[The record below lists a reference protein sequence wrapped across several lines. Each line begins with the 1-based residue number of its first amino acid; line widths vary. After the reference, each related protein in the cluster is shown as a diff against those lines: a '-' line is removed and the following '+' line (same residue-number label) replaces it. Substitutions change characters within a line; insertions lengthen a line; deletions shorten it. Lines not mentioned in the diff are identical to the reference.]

1 MADPPTALRLDGK
14 VAIVTGGSS
23 GIGAATCRLFAAA
36 GASVVVVAR
45 RDAEGE
51 TVAASIRSTGG
62 KARFRQTDVSVAS
75 DVEALVATTERDLGS
90 IHLLVSVAG
99 VLLTGRA
106 EDTSLEQWRRVLDT
120 NLAGP
125 FHLAKYGVP
134 ALRRAGGGAIVLVA
148 SELGLVGARESVA
161 YCAAKGGLVNMA
173 RALAVDHAPEGIR
186 VNALC
191 PGPIDTPMLR
201 TFFEEARDPASLER
215 AQLSPVPLGRWGTAD
230 EIARAALFLA
240 SEASAFMTGSVVV
253 SDGGATAW
261 YGL

>member
-1 MADPPTALRLDGK
+1 MELARLDGK

-23 GIGAATCRLFAAA
+23 GIGAATCRLFADA
-36 GASVVVVAR
+36 GARVVVAAR
-45 RDAEGE
+45 RETEGQAVAGRIGRGGGDA
-51 TVAASIRSTGG
+51 VFVR
-62 KARFRQTDVSVAS
+62 TDVSLAA
-75 DVEALVATTERDLGS
+75 DVEALVAIAERAYGHVDV
-90 IHLLVSVAG
+90 LVSVAG
-99 VLLTGRA
+99 IMATGRA
-106 EDTSLEQWRRVLDT
+106 EDTTLELWRRVLDT

-125 FHLAKYGVP
+125 FHLAKYGIP
-134 ALRRAGGGAIVLVA
+134 ALRRAGGGSLVIVA
-148 SELGLVGARESVA
+148 SELGLVGARETVA

-201 TFFEEARDPASLER
+201 DWIDAAEDPVAL
-215 AQLSPVPLGRWGTAD
+215 AKTQLAPVPLGRWGRPE

-240 SEASAFMTGSVVV
+240 SDAGSYMVGAVMV
-253 SDGGATAW
+253 ADGGATAW